1 MQLFLL
7 TLAAMLFFAANSVLC
22 RLALLETGMA
32 PEAYTFVRLLAGS
45 CMLAGIMLFRR
56 KSVLRSGSWPA
67 ALALFSYMAFFSW
80 GYVGISTAAGTLI
93 IAFAVQSSMLFLGI
107 SRGEYPTR
115 RQYGGIVLAMGG
127 LVCLLLPGLSAP
139 PLRDSFLMLISGASW
154 GVYCFCGR
162 KNSDPAA
169 ATAGNFLRALPLA
182 LLVLAASMAQTGLTT
197 LTTDSATS
205 LASVGF
211 APAGVAEA
219 LHSVSNAAYGAAP
232 GVLLGLAY
240 AVAAGAVASA
250 LGYII
255 WYAVVPH
262 FSLAK
267 SAVVQLSV
275 PVFTAVGGLLFVGE
289 PIDARMAGSSL
300 LILGGIFIAMVGR
313 TPRP

>member
-7 TLAAMLFFAANSVLC
+7 TLTAMLFFAANSVLC

-32 PEAYTFVRLLAGS
+32 PEAYTFIRLLSGS
-45 CMLAGIMLFRR
+45 CVLAGLMLWQR
-56 KSVLRSGSWPA
+56 KNILRVGSWPA
-67 ALALFSYMAFFSW
+67 ALALFLYMGFFSW
-80 GYVGISTAAGTLI
+80 GYVGISTAAGTLV
-93 IAFAVQSSMLFLGI
+93 IAFAVQTSMLLLGMYK
-107 SRGEYPTR
+107 GEYPTK
-115 RQYGGIVLAMGG
+115 RQYGGILLAMSG

-139 PLRDSFLMLISGASW
+139 PLWDTFLMLVSGASW

-162 KNSDPAA
+162 RNSDPAA

-182 LLVLAASMAQTGLTT
+182 VLVLVAVSFLRPDSGLGAEFGAK
-197 LTTDSATS
+197 L
-205 LASVGF
+205 G
-211 APAGVAEA
+211 AG
-219 LHSVSNAAYGAAP
+219 
-232 GVLLGLAY
+232 LGYAGLCY

-262 FSLAK
+262 FTLAK

-289 PIDARMAGSSL
+289 AIDARMAISSL
-300 LILGGIFIAMVGR
+300 LILGGIFIAMVGKKAHG
-313 TPRP
+313 